1 MPKRPLRIAF
11 LHPDL
16 GIGGAERLVVD
27 AALGL
32 QSLGHTV
39 DIYTSHWDSQHCFEE
54 TKNGCLNVRYIKP
67 PFPRSIGGKLHIL
80 CAHARQLHLTTQLIL
95 RQGPPYDVYFVD
107 QLSTCV
113 PFLRA
118 IGKTRVVFYC
128 HFPDKLLANRT
139 FLAGGNLVK
148 AQGNLLKR
156 IYRYP
161 MDLLEEM
168 TTRQADVI
176 LANSKFT
183 AHVFRSHFPSI
194 QSDPDVVYPGINIQ
208 AYTTQVDLTDPE
220 ITKISSSRPTL
231 LSLNRFEKKK
241 NAALAIES
249 FARLKKLPSLDG
261 LRLVLAGE
269 WLVFNTRPGPKLFA
283 GGYDPRLQDNT
294 ETLDSL
300 VELSRSHSL
309 TYTLEA
315 PDKSIVSMPIHT
327 RSHSPDILFL
337 LNFTTAQRTALLN
350 SPSTKVLIYTP
361 ANEHFG
367 IGPVEA
373 MVCGV
378 PILACDSGGPT
389 ESVIDDSTGLRTG
402 WLRPPDPE
410 VWAETLREILGL
422 QPHDRESLSSRGKQ
436 RAREMFS
443 LDAMSERIEE
453 ALLKAV
459 SMGKVNGPNVIYLAG
474 LLVVLTSILLSFL
487 FW

>member
-1 MPKRPLRIAF
+1 M
-11 LHPDL
+11 
-16 GIGGAERLVVD
+16 E
-27 AALGL
+27 
-32 QSLGHTV
+32 
-39 DIYTSHWDSQHCFEE
+39 
-54 TKNGCLNVRYIKP
+54 
-67 PFPRSIGGKLHIL
+67 
-80 CAHARQLHLTTQLIL
+80 
-95 RQGPPYDVYFVD
+95 
-107 QLSTCV
+107 
-113 PFLRA
+113 
-118 IGKTRVVFYC
+118 
-128 HFPDKLLANRT
+128 
-139 FLAGGNLVK
+139 
-148 AQGNLLKR
+148 
-156 IYRYP
+156 
-161 MDLLEEM
+161 
-168 TTRQADVI
+168 
-176 LANSKFT
+176 
-183 AHVFRSHFPSI
+183 
-194 QSDPDVVYPGINIQ
+194 
-208 AYTTQVDLTDPE
+208 
-220 ITKISSSRPTL
+220 SSRPTL

-337 LNFTTAQRTALLN
+337 LNFTTVQRTALLN